1 MRFNPNLGKML
12 GIGICGNMRKLSH
25 DKEVWTINKLAWL
38 RLQIHYESVR
48 VTGSESTWWPS
59 GWTLR
64 SPHRW
69 QAGIPELNWHL
80 YGKII
85 ELNITVN
92 QVFHCNVWL
101 PEGNMV
107 STVRLVLCKQGPA
120 CHGLYCQ
127 IVLHSLRILVAC
139 VLQCCGS
146 NLVQN
151 FHGHQKTAHI
161 LHFLDYILPC
171 FTILFWLL
179 LVCCCLV
186 GHIPWIR
193 LNVKFTGLLARNIY
207 FLFLKLSPIILYAVS
222 WFQGKHPGNHRF

>member
-1 MRFNPNLGKML
+1 MRFNPNLRKNL

-25 DKEVWTINKLAWL
+25 NKGVWTINKLAWL
-38 RLQIHYESVR
+38 RLQIHSESVR

-59 GWTLR
+59 GWTLW
-64 SPHRW
+64 SHHTW

-85 ELNITVN
+85 EPNITVN

-120 CHGLYCQ
+120 CHWLYCQ
-127 IVLHSLRILVAC
+127 IVLHSVRILVAC

-151 FHGHQKTAHI
+151 FHGHQKAAHI

-179 LVCCCLV
+179 LVCCFWLV
-186 GHIPWIR
+186 
-193 LNVKFTGLLARNIY
+193 IY
-207 FLFLKLSPIILYAVS
+207 H
-222 WFQGKHPGNHRF
+222 G